1 MVRIYKCP
9 NCGGN
14 MLFDPKKKLL
24 VCESCGSTKKSNE
37 VNESEVKEEDNKSE
51 ENGVVHYKCPSCG
64 AELVTDQYT
73 SATICAYC
81 GSPNIIEDRLN
92 ANFKPDR
99 IIPFKYDRDYTIKA
113 IRKWCNDGIFSPA
126 DLLSKSN
133 LDKVTGVYVPF
144 WLYDIYTNTDMSA
157 KATKVRVYRRGD
169 TEYTET
175 SRYDVYRNV
184 DAEFNKIPADASIK
198 MDDQLM
204 DLIEP
209 FNYSE
214 LTNFEVSYM
223 SGYMAEKYNYTSEE
237 LENRAIRRTDK
248 YSTDLAR
255 GTISGY
261 DSVSVLSSD
270 VRSNIENSEYVLLPV
285 WIYNYRY
292 NKKDYKFIMNGQ
304 TGKIIGK
311 PPISKAR
318 IFGVYLSSAIAV
330 FLILKLIV
338 LFAGGKF

>member
-1 MVRIYKCP
+1 M
-9 NCGGN
+9 
-14 MLFDPKKKLL
+14 
-24 VCESCGSTKKSNE
+24 
-37 VNESEVKEEDNKSE
+37 
-51 ENGVVHYKCPSCG
+51 
-64 AELVTDQYT
+64 
-73 SATICAYC
+73 SAT
-81 GSPNIIEDRLN
+81 
-92 ANFKPDR
+92 
-99 IIPFKYDRDYTIKA
+99 
-113 IRKWCNDGIFSPA
+113 
-126 DLLSKSN
+126 
-133 LDKVTGVYVPF
+133 
-144 WLYDIYTNTDMSA
+144 
-157 KATKVRVYRRGD
+157 ATKVRVYRRGD

-214 LTNFEVSYM
+214 LTDFEMSYM

>member
-99 IIPFKYDRDYTIKA
+99 IIPFKYYRDYTIKA

>member
-14 MLFDPKKKLL
+14 MLFDPEKKLL
-24 VCESCGSTKKSNE
+24 VCESCGSTKNPNE

-214 LTNFEVSYM
+214 LTNFGMSYM

>member
-14 MLFDPKKKLL
+14 MLFDPEKKLL
-24 VCESCGSTKKSNE
+24 VCESCGSTKNPNE

-99 IIPFKYDRDYTIKA
+99 IIPFKYNREYTIKA

-214 LTNFEVSYM
+214 LTNFEMSYM

>member
-14 MLFDPKKKLL
+14 MLYNPEKKLL
-24 VCESCGSTKKSNE
+24 LCESCGSTKNPNE
-37 VNESEVKEEDNKSE
+37 FNESDLKEEENKLE

-99 IIPFKYDRDYTIKA
+99 IIPFKYNRDCAIKA

-126 DLLSKSN
+126 DLLSRSN
-133 LDKVTGVYVPF
+133 LEKVTGVYVPF

-157 KATKVRVYRRGD
+157 EGIKVRVYTRGD

-175 SRYDVYRNV
+175 STFNVYRNI

-198 MDDQLM
+198 MDDAFM

-209 FNYSE
+209 FNYNE
-214 LTNFEVSYM
+214 LTDFNMSYM
-223 SGYMAEKYNYTSEE
+223 SGYMAEKYNYTAEE
-237 LENRAIRRTDK
+237 LENRATK
-248 YSTDLAR
+248 KTNEYSTNLAR
-255 GTISGY
+255 GTITGY
-261 DSVSVLSSD
+261 DSVSVLNSN
-270 VRSNIENSEYVLLPV
+270 VRSSIERSEYVLLPV

-292 NKKDYKFIMNGQ
+292 NNKNYSFIMNGQ
-304 TGKIIGK
+304 TGKVIGK
-311 PPISKAR
+311 PPISKTR
-318 IFGVYLSSAIAV
+318 VFGVYLSAMIAV
-330 FLILKLIV
+330 FLLLKLLV

>member
-14 MLFDPKKKLL
+14 MLYDPEKKLL
-24 VCESCGSTKKSNE
+24 LCESCGSTKNPNE
-37 VNESEVKEEDNKSE
+37 FDETDIKEEENKSE
-51 ENGVVHYKCPSCG
+51 ENGAVHYKCPSCG
-64 AELVTDQYT
+64 AELVTDEHT

-99 IIPFKYDRDYTIKA
+99 IIPFKYNRDYTIKA

-157 KATKVRVYRRGD
+157 TATKVRVYRRGD

-214 LTNFEVSYM
+214 LTDFEMSYM

-261 DSVSVLSSD
+261 DSVSILSSD

>member
-14 MLFDPKKKLL
+14 MLFDPEKKLL
-24 VCESCGSTKKSNE
+24 VCESCGSTKNPNE

-92 ANFKPDR
+92 DTFKPDR
-99 IIPFKYDRDYTIKA
+99 IIPFKCNREYTIEA
-113 IRKWCNDGIFSPA
+113 IRKWCNNGLFSPA
-126 DLLSKSN
+126 DILSKSN

-198 MDDQLM
+198 MDDKLM

-214 LTNFEVSYM
+214 LTNFEMSYM

-237 LENRAIRRTDK
+237 LENRAIRRTDE
-248 YSTDLAR
+248 YSKDLAR

-261 DSVSVLSSD
+261 DSVSVLNSD

-311 PPISKAR
+311 PPISKGR
-318 IFGVYLSSAIAV
+318 VFRVYLSLMVAV

-338 LFAGGKF
+338 LFMGGKF